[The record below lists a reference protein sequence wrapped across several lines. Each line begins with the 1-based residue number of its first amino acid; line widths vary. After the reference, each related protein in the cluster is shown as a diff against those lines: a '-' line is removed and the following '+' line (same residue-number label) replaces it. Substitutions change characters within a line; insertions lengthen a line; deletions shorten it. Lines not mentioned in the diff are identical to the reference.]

1 MLSKEEILNLK
12 INHIDF
18 HKNFTIRD
26 YFCELIMTLWED
38 KEGFSGKRPFGDS
51 GWEYDL
57 YKPLII
63 NNVIEGRLDDD
74 NGIEYV
80 DKEQANNVIKSLI
93 AYCFYGK

>member
-1 MLSKEEILNLK
+1 
-12 INHIDF
+12 
-18 HKNFTIRD
+18 
-26 YFCELIMTLWED
+26 MTLWED